1 MNKSEPRRSSRL
13 ASKNSEP
20 NKIGDIPLEENNGD
34 SNFKRTFI
42 QTQSKL
48 SQKNK
53 QSILS
58 REDLPR
64 NL

>member
-13 ASKNSEP
+13 AFKNSEP

-42 QTQSKL
+42 QTQSKQ

>member
-20 NKIGDIPLEENNGD
+20 NKIGDIPIEENNGD

-42 QTQSKL
+42 QTQSKQ

>member
-20 NKIGDIPLEENNGD
+20 NKIGDIPIEENNGD

-42 QTQSKL
+42 QTQSKQ

-58 REDLPR
+58 REDLPK

>member
-42 QTQSKL
+42 QTQSKQ

-58 REDLPR
+58 REDLPK

>member
-42 QTQSKL
+42 QTQSKQ

>member
-42 QTQSKL
+42 QT
-48 SQKNK
+48 
-53 QSILS
+53 
-58 REDLPR
+58 
-64 NL
+64 

>member
-34 SNFKRTFI
+34 YNFKRTFI
-42 QTQSKL
+42 QTQSKQ

>member
-13 ASKNSEP
+13 TSKNSEP

-42 QTQSKL
+42 QTQSKQ